1 MAQDGAPRHSSLVFP
16 ILLITIGALFL
27 YANWRPA
34 FDPWPVLTTYWPL
47 ILIFLGLGKM
57 WDMTRRR
64 KNPDAAS
71 GSSVGATVGI
81 VAFVLLL
88 FVFLWHG
95 HAFSRGRGHGFS
107 ASVRHE
113 VRTVDLAGAKTVRA
127 DLNIGAGQLT
137 LRGGSSHL
145 VDADFDYYE
154 REGSPQVEYAVNGG
168 KGELKI
174 SQEGGQ
180 PNIGGT
186 NNTWSLHFSNSVPL
200 DLNIDM
206 GAGEGDLRLRDL
218 DVTNLTV
225 NMGAGRVEVDL
236 TGDRKKDLQADIEGG
251 VGQAVIR
258 LPRKIGVIV
267 NASGGIGTIDASG
280 LKHDRDEYTNAAYG
294 KSPVTI
300 RLKVEGGVGQ
310 ISLIQEP

>member
-1 MAQDGAPRHSSLVFP
+1 MAQDGASRHGSLVFP
-16 ILLITIGALFL
+16 ILLITIGGMFL
-27 YANWRPA
+27 YANWRPS

-47 ILIFLGLGKM
+47 ILIFLGLGKI
-57 WDMTRRR
+57 WDVSQRRQ
-64 KNPDAAS
+64 NPDAPHR
-71 GSSVGATVGI
+71 SSVGATVAI
-81 VAFVLLL
+81 LAFVFVLFVLL
-88 FVFLWHG
+88 WHG
-95 HAFSRGRGHGFS
+95 RAFSHGRGFS
-107 ASVRHE
+107 SSVRHDT
-113 VRTVDLAGAKTVRA
+113 RTLDLAGAKSVRA

-137 LRGGSSHL
+137 LRGGSPHL
-145 VDADFDYYE
+145 LDADFDYAE
-154 REGSPQVEYAVNGG
+154 REGSPQVEYTVDAG

-174 SQEGGQ
+174 SQEHEG
-180 PNIGGT
+180 PNIGGSR
-186 NNTWSLHFSNSVPL
+186 NNWSLHFNDNVPL

-225 NMGAGRVEVDL
+225 NIGAGRVEVDL
-236 TGDRKKDLQADIEGG
+236 TGDRKKDLDADIEGG

-280 LKHDRDEYTNAAYG
+280 LKHDGDEYTNAAYG

-310 ISLIQEP
+310 ITLTQEP

>member
-1 MAQDGAPRHSSLVFP
+1 MAQDGPTRHGSLIFP
-16 ILLITIGALFL
+16 ILLITIGGLFL
-27 YANWRPA
+27 YANWRPS

-57 WDMTRRR
+57 WDVSRRR
-64 KNPDAAS
+64 QNPGAPR
-71 GSSVGATVGI
+71 SSVGATVGI
-81 VAFVLLL
+81 LAVVLLL
-88 FVFLWHG
+88 FALLWHG
-95 HAFSRGRGHGFS
+95 RAFSHGRGFS
-107 ASVRHE
+107 SSLRHDA
-113 VRTVDLAGAKTVRA
+113 RTVDLAGAKTVRG
-127 DLNIGAGQLT
+127 DLSMGAGQLT

-145 VDADFDYYE
+145 LDADFEYHE
-154 REGSPQVEYAVNGG
+154 REGSPQVEYAVDGG

-174 SQEGGQ
+174 SQEGGE

-200 DLNIDM
+200 DLKIDM

-218 DVTNLTV
+218 DLTNLTV
-225 NMGAGRVEVDL
+225 NMGAGRVEVDF

-258 LPRKIGVIV
+258 LPRKIGVV
-267 NASGGIGTIDASG
+267 VHASGGIGSIDASG
-280 LKHDRDEYTNAAYG
+280 LRRDGDQYTNDAYG

-300 RLKVEGGVGQ
+300 HLKVEGGVGQ

>member
-1 MAQDGAPRHSSLVFP
+1 MAQDGAPRHGSLVVP
-16 ILLITIGALFL
+16 ILLISIGGLFL
-27 YANWRPA
+27 YANSRPS
-34 FDPWPVLTTYWPL
+34 FDPWPILTTYWPL
-47 ILIFLGLGKM
+47 ILIFLGVGKL
-57 WDMTRRR
+57 WDLSRRR
-64 KNPDAAS
+64 QTPDAGP
-71 GSSVGATVGI
+71 GSSVGVTIG
-81 VAFVLLL
+81 VLALVLVLVVL
-88 FVFLWHG
+88 FWHG
-95 HAFSRGRGHGFS
+95 RSFSHRRGFS
-107 ASVRHE
+107 SSLRHDA
-113 VRTVDLAGAKTVRA
+113 RTVDLAGAKSVHA
-127 DLNIGAGQLT
+127 DLSMGAGQLT

-145 VDADFDYYE
+145 LDADFDYAE
-154 REGSPQVEYAVNGG
+154 REGSPQIEYTVNAG

-174 SQEGGQ
+174 SQEGGE

-200 DLNIDM
+200 DLKIDM

-218 DVTNLTV
+218 DLTNLNV

-236 TGDRKKDLQADIEGG
+236 TGDRKKDLDADIEGG

-280 LKHDRDEYTNAAYG
+280 LKRDGDEYTNAAYG
-294 KSPVTI
+294 KSPVTV
-300 RLKVEGGVGQ
+300 RLRVEGGVGQ

>member
-1 MAQDGAPRHSSLVFP
+1 MAQDRAPRHSSLVFP

-27 YANWRPA
+27 YANWRPS

-47 ILIFLGLGKM
+47 ILIFLGLGKI
-57 WDMTRRR
+57 WDVSRRR
-64 KNPDAAS
+64 QNPDTAP
-71 GSSVGATVGI
+71 GSSVGVTIGVL
-81 VAFVLLL
+81 AFILVLVVL
-88 FVFLWHG
+88 LWHG
-95 HAFSRGRGHGFS
+95 RGFS
-107 ASVRHE
+107 HRRGFSSSLHHDA
-113 VRTVDLAGAKTVRA
+113 RTVDLAGAKTVRA
-127 DLNIGAGQLT
+127 DLSMGAGQLT

-145 VDADFDYYE
+145 LDADFDYYA
-154 REGSPQVEYAVNGG
+154 REGSPQVEYAVDGG

-174 SQEGGQ
+174 SQEGGE

-200 DLNIDM
+200 DLKVDM

-218 DVTNLTV
+218 DLTNLTV
-225 NMGAGRVEVDL
+225 NMGAGRVEVDF

-258 LPRKIGVIV
+258 LPRKIGVV
-267 NASGGIGTIDASG
+267 VHASGGIGTIDASG
-280 LKHDRDEYTNAAYG
+280 LKHDGDQYTNDAYG

-300 RLKVEGGVGQ
+300 HLKVEGGVGQ

>member
-1 MAQDGAPRHSSLVFP
+1 MAQDGSTRSGSLVLP
-16 ILLITIGALFL
+16 ILLITFGALFL
-27 YANWRPA
+27 YANWRPS

-57 WDMTRRR
+57 WDVSRRR
-64 KNPDAAS
+64 QNPDAAPR
-71 GSSVGATVGI
+71 SSVGATVAI
-81 VAFVLLL
+81 LAFVLLL
-88 FVFLWHG
+88 VALFWHG
-95 HAFSRGRGHGFS
+95 RAFSHGRGFS
-107 ASVRHE
+107 STVRHDT
-113 VRTVDLAGAKTVRA
+113 RTLDLAGAKSVHA
-127 DLNIGAGQLT
+127 DLSIGAGQLT
-137 LRGGSSHL
+137 LRGGSTHL
-145 VDADFDYYE
+145 LDADFDYAQ
-154 REGSPQVEYAVNGG
+154 REGSPQIDYTVDAG

-174 SQEGGQ
+174 SQEQEG
-180 PNIGGT
+180 PNIGGSR
-186 NNTWSLHFSNSVPL
+186 NNWNLHFNNNVPL

-218 DVTNLTV
+218 DVTNLNV

-258 LPRKIGVIV
+258 LPRKVGVVV

-280 LKHDRDEYTNAAYG
+280 LNHDGDEYTNAAYG

-300 RLKVEGGVGQ
+300 HLKVEGGVGQ

>member
-64 KNPDAAS
+64 QNPNAAP

-81 VAFVLLL
+81 LAFVLLL

-95 HAFSRGRGHGFS
+95 HAFSRGHGFS

-154 REGSPQVEYAVNGG
+154 REGTPQIEYAVDAG

-174 SQEGGQ
+174 SQEHDG
-180 PNIGGT
+180 PNIGGSR
-186 NNTWSLHFSNSVPL
+186 NNWTLHFGNNVPL

-236 TGDRKKDLQADIEGG
+236 TG
-251 VGQAVIR
+251 
-258 LPRKIGVIV
+258 
-267 NASGGIGTIDASG
+267 GIGTIDANG
-280 LKHDRDEYTNAAYG
+280 LKHDGDEYTNAAYG

>member
-16 ILLITIGALFL
+16 ILLITIGAMFL
-27 YANWRPA
+27 YSNWRPS

-57 WDMTRRR
+57 WDVTRRR
-64 KNPDAAS
+64 QNPDAAS
-71 GSSVGATVGI
+71 RSSVGATVGI
-81 VAFVLLL
+81 LACVLLL
-88 FVFLWHG
+88 FMFLWHG
-95 HAFSRGRGHGFS
+95 HAFSRGRGFS
-107 ASVRHE
+107 SPTRHE
-113 VRTVDLAGAKTVRA
+113 VRTVDLEGAKTVSA

-145 VDADFDYYE
+145 MDADFDYNE
-154 REGSPQVEYAVNGG
+154 RAGTPQIDYAVDAG
-168 KGELKI
+168 KGDLKI
-174 SQEGGQ
+174 SQELEGH
-180 PNIGGT
+180 IGGT
-186 NNTWSLHFSNSVPL
+186 RNNWTLHFNNNVPL

-236 TGDRKKDLQADIEGG
+236 TGDRKKDLDADIEGG

-267 NASGGIGTIDASG
+267 NATGGIGTIDAGG
-280 LKHDRDEYTNAAYG
+280 LKHDGDEYTNAAYG
-294 KSPVTI
+294 KSPVTL
-300 RLKVEGGVGQ
+300 RLKVQGGVGQ

>member
-1 MAQDGAPRHSSLVFP
+1 MAQDRAPRHSSPVFP

-27 YANWRPA
+27 YANWRPS

-47 ILIFLGLGKM
+47 ILIFLGLGKI
-57 WDMTRRR
+57 WDVSRRR
-64 KNPDAAS
+64 QNPDAAP
-71 GSSVGATVGI
+71 GSSVGVTIGVL
-81 VAFVLLL
+81 AFILVLVVL
-88 FVFLWHG
+88 LWHG
-95 HAFSRGRGHGFS
+95 HGFS
-107 ASVRHE
+107 HRRGFSSSLHHDA
-113 VRTVDLAGAKTVRA
+113 RTVDLAGAKTVRA
-127 DLNIGAGQLT
+127 DLSMGAGQLT

-145 VDADFDYYE
+145 LDADFDYYA
-154 REGSPQVEYAVNGG
+154 REGSPQVEYAVDGG

-174 SQEGGQ
+174 SQEGGE

-200 DLNIDM
+200 DLKVDM

-218 DVTNLTV
+218 DLTNLTV
-225 NMGAGRVEVDL
+225 NMGAGRVEVDF

-258 LPRKIGVIV
+258 LPRKIGVV
-267 NASGGIGTIDASG
+267 VHASGGIGTIDASG
-280 LKHDRDEYTNAAYG
+280 LKHDGDQYTNDAYG

-300 RLKVEGGVGQ
+300 HLKVEGGVGQ

>member
-34 FDPWPVLTTYWPL
+34 FDPWPVLRTYWPL

-57 WDMTRRR
+57 WDISRRR
-64 KNPDAAS
+64 KNPDAPP

-81 VAFVLLL
+81 LAFVLLL

-154 REGSPQVEYAVNGG
+154 REGTPQIEYAVDAG

-174 SQEGGQ
+174 SQEHAG

-186 NNTWSLHFSNSVPL
+186 RNNWTLHFSNNVPL
-200 DLNIDM
+200 DLNID
-206 GAGEGDLRLRDL
+206 L
-218 DVTNLTV
+218 
-225 NMGAGRVEVDL
+225 
-236 TGDRKKDLQADIEGG
+236 
-251 VGQAVIR
+251 
-258 LPRKIGVIV
+258 
-267 NASGGIGTIDASG
+267 
-280 LKHDRDEYTNAAYG
+280 
-294 KSPVTI
+294 
-300 RLKVEGGVGQ
+300 
-310 ISLIQEP
+310 SLIHI

>member
-1 MAQDGAPRHSSLVFP
+1 MAQDGSPRHGSLVFP
-16 ILLITIGALFL
+16 ILMITFGALFL
-27 YANWRPA
+27 YANWRPS

-47 ILIFLGLGKM
+47 ILIFLGLGKI
-57 WDMTRRR
+57 WDVSRRR
-64 KNPDAAS
+64 QNPDAPS
-71 GSSVGATVGI
+71 RSSAGATVGI
-81 VAFVLLL
+81 LAFVLIL
-88 FVFLWHG
+88 FALFWHG
-95 HAFSRGRGHGFS
+95 RAFSHGRGFS
-107 ASVRHE
+107 SSLRHDS
-113 VRTVDLAGAKTVRA
+113 RTLDLAGAKSVRA
-127 DLNIGAGQLT
+127 NLSIGAGQLT
-137 LRGGSSHL
+137 LHGGSSHL
-145 VDADFDYYE
+145 LDADFDYLA
-154 REGSPQVEYAVNGG
+154 REGSPQVEYAVDAG

-174 SQEGGQ
+174 SQEGGE

-186 NNTWSLHFSNSVPL
+186 NNTWNLHFSNSVPL

-280 LKHDRDEYTNAAYG
+280 LKHDGDEYTNAAYG

-310 ISLIQEP
+310 ITLTQEP

>member
-1 MAQDGAPRHSSLVFP
+1 MAQDGAPRHGSLVFP
-16 ILLITIGALFL
+16 ILLITIGGLFL
-27 YANWRPA
+27 YANWRPS

-57 WDMTRRR
+57 WDVSRRR
-64 KNPDAAS
+64 QNPDAPR
-71 GSSVGATVGI
+71 SSVGATVGI
-81 VAFVLLL
+81 LAVVLLL
-88 FVFLWHG
+88 FALLWHG
-95 HAFSRGRGHGFS
+95 RAFSHGRRFS
-107 ASVRHE
+107 SSLRHDA
-113 VRTVDLAGAKTVRA
+113 RTVDLEGAKTVRA
-127 DLNIGAGQLT
+127 DLSIGAGQLT

-145 VDADFDYYE
+145 LDADFDYFA
-154 REGSPQVEYAVNGG
+154 REGSPQVEYTVDAG

-174 SQEGGQ
+174 SQEGGE

-186 NNTWSLHFSNSVPL
+186 NNTWSLHFSNSMPL
-200 DLNIDM
+200 DLKIDM

-218 DVTNLTV
+218 DVTNLNV
-225 NMGAGRVEVDL
+225 DMGAGRVEVDL
-236 TGDRKKDLQADIEGG
+236 TGDRKKDLEANIEGG
-251 VGQAVIR
+251 VGQTVIR

-280 LKHDRDEYTNAAYG
+280 LKHDGDEYTNAAYG

>member
-1 MAQDGAPRHSSLVFP
+1 MAQDGAPRHGSLVFP
-16 ILLITIGALFL
+16 ILLITIGGLFL
-27 YANWRPA
+27 YANWRPS

-57 WDMTRRR
+57 WDVSRRR
-64 KNPDAAS
+64 QNPDAPR
-71 GSSVGATVGI
+71 SSVGATVGI
-81 VAFVLLL
+81 LAVVLLL
-88 FVFLWHG
+88 FALLWHG
-95 HAFSRGRGHGFS
+95 RAFSHGRRFS
-107 ASVRHE
+107 SSLRHDA
-113 VRTVDLAGAKTVRA
+113 RTVDLEGAKTVRA
-127 DLNIGAGQLT
+127 DLSIGAGQLT

-145 VDADFDYYE
+145 LDADFDYFA
-154 REGSPQVEYAVNGG
+154 REGSPQVEYTVDAG

-174 SQEGGQ
+174 SQEGGE

-200 DLNIDM
+200 DLKIDM
-206 GAGEGDLRLRDL
+206 GAGEGDLRLRDV
-218 DVTNLTV
+218 DVTNLNV

-236 TGDRKKDLQADIEGG
+236 TGDRKKDLDADIEGG
-251 VGQAVIR
+251 VGQAIIR

-280 LKHDRDEYTNAAYG
+280 LKHDGDEYTNAAYG